1 MLFLLFYKI
10 DKISSQKYKKIKHNL
25 ILNRYFDN
33 IIKSYCTQKKTHLT
47 FFNKKVIIEKE
58 TSPNLKKKMKEL
70 RYLDKYFIK
79 YKFSFSLGILITII
93 AQIFSLFTPKLI
105 SSSLEAIEKFDKLS
119 SVEKSS
125 TMVIGQYRE
134 ELIHNVLLI
143 IATTIIAGFL
153 TFLMRQTLIVMSR
166 HIEFDLKNEVFR
178 QYENLSQNFYKQNR
192 TGDLMNRISEDVSKV
207 RMYVGPA
214 VMYTINTF
222 IRFAI
227 VIAYMYNVSPRLTL
241 YTLLPLPILSY
252 AIFKLSSEIN
262 IRSTVFQQYL
272 SKVSS
277 FTQEIFSGIRVI
289 KAYSLENQQQNN
301 LISLA
306 EESKSKS
313 LSLARVQSL
322 FGPLMLAL
330 IGISNLVLIYFGGM
344 LYINGTIKS
353 IGTIAEFILYV
364 NMLTWPVASL
374 GWVSSMVQEA
384 EASQKRLNEFLKI
397 VPDIQNNN
405 PSSSTVDGTIS
416 FENVSYTY
424 EDTNIEALKNIS
436 FTVKKGETLAILGKT
451 GSGKSTLLSLIS
463 RMYDVTEGQVKIDG
477 KEISQLNLFDLRNSI
492 GIVPQDAF
500 LFSDS
505 IKNNIKFGKENATD
519 DEVIAAAKSAV
530 VHDNIEGFN
539 KGYDTIL
546 GERGITLSG
555 GQKQR
560 VSIARAIIKKPEIL
574 LFDDCLSAVDTET
587 EEAILNNLFEICKDK
602 TTIIVSHRVSS
613 AKNADKIIILENGKI
628 IQQGF
633 HNQLINENGY
643 YSALYLKQLSEKEL
657 L

>member
-1 MLFLLFYKI
+1 
-10 DKISSQKYKKIKHNL
+10 
-25 ILNRYFDN
+25 
-33 IIKSYCTQKKTHLT
+33 
-47 FFNKKVIIEKE
+47 
-58 TSPNLKKKMKEL
+58 MKEL
-70 RYLDKYFIK
+70 GYLNKYFSK
-79 YKFSFSLGILITII
+79 YKFHFLLGIVFTII

-105 SSSLEAIEKFDKLS
+105 SKSFESIENFAKDKSIPTQAIQD
-119 SVEKSS
+119 
-125 TMVIGQYRE
+125 Q
-134 ELIHNVLLI
+134 LINYILLI

-166 HIEFDLKNEVFR
+166 HIEFDLKNEVFQ
-178 QYENLSQNFYKQNR
+178 QYENLSQNFYKKNR

-214 VMYTINTF
+214 VMYTINTI
-222 IRFAI
+222 IRFAV
-227 VIAYMYNVSPRLTL
+227 VILYMYNVSPRLTL

-262 IRSTVFQQYL
+262 IRSTTFQQYL

-277 FTQEIFSGIRVI
+277 FTQEIFSGIRVL
-289 KAYSLENQQQNN
+289 KAYSLERQHQNN
-301 LISLA
+301 MVDLA
-306 EESKSKS
+306 QESKNKS
-313 LSLARVQSL
+313 LELAKVQSL
-322 FGPLMLAL
+322 FGPLMIAL
-330 IGISNLVLIYFGGM
+330 IGISNLVVIYFGGLM
-344 LYINGTIKS
+344 YINGTIKS

-397 VPDIQNNN
+397 KPEITNIN
-405 PSSSTVDGTIS
+405 PENSIIEGAIA
-416 FENVSYTY
+416 FNNVSYTY
-424 EDTNIEALKNIS
+424 QDTNITALHNIS
-436 FTVKKGETLAILGKT
+436 FSVKKGETLAILGKT
-451 GSGKSTLLSLIS
+451 GSGKSTILSLIS
-463 RMYDVTEGQVKIDG
+463 RIYDVSQGSISIDG
-477 KEISQLNLFDLRNSI
+477 AEISTLNLYDLRNSI
-492 GIVPQDAF
+492 GNVPQDAF

-505 IKNNIKFGKENATD
+505 IKNNIKFGKEEATD
-519 DEVIAAAKSAV
+519 EEVIQAAKKAV
-530 VHDNIEGFN
+530 VHKNIMGF
-539 KGYDTIL
+539 KKQYETIL

-560 VSIARAIIKKPEIL
+560 VSIARAIIKNPPIL

-613 AKNADKIIILENGKI
+613 AKNADRIIILEDGKI
-628 IQQGF
+628 IQQGS
-633 HNQLINENGY
+633 HNQLINEEGY
-643 YSALYLKQLSEKEL
+643 YASLYLKQLSEKEL

>member
-1 MLFLLFYKI
+1 
-10 DKISSQKYKKIKHNL
+10 
-25 ILNRYFDN
+25 
-33 IIKSYCTQKKTHLT
+33 
-47 FFNKKVIIEKE
+47 
-58 TSPNLKKKMKEL
+58 MKEL
-70 RYLDKYFIK
+70 RYLNKYFIK
-79 YKFSFSLGILITII
+79 YKYSFSLGILFTII

-105 SSSLEAIEKFDKLS
+105 S
-119 SVEKSS
+119 KSF
-125 TMVIGQYRE
+125 MVIESFSKDKTITAAVIRQ
-134 ELIHNVLLI
+134 ELISNIVLI

-227 VIAYMYNVSPRLTL
+227 VIGYMYNVSPRLTL
-241 YTLLPLPILSY
+241 YTILPLPILSY
-252 AIFKLSSEIN
+252 CIFKLSSEIN
-262 IRSTVFQQYL
+262 KRSTIFQQYL

-277 FTQEIFSGIRVI
+277 FSQEIFSGIRVI
-289 KAYSLENQQQNN
+289 KAYSLEDQHQNN
-301 LISLA
+301 MVDLA
-306 EESKSKS
+306 NESKSKS
-313 LSLARVQSL
+313 LNLAKVQSL

-330 IGISNLVLIYFGGM
+330 IGISNLVVIYFGGLM
-344 LYINGTIKS
+344 YINGTIKS

-397 VPDIQNNN
+397 EPEIKNKN
-405 PSSSTVDGTIS
+405 PNKSTIEGTIA
-416 FENVSYTY
+416 FENVSYVY
-424 EDTNIEALKNIS
+424 EDTNIKAIQNIS

-451 GSGKSTLLSLIS
+451 GSGKSTISSLIS
-463 RMYDVTEGQVKIDG
+463 RMYDVTSGRITVDAH
-477 KEISQLNLFDLRNSI
+477 EISTLNLNDLRSSI

-519 DEVIAAAKSAV
+519 EEVETAAKNAV
-530 VHDNIEGFN
+530 VHDNIIGFN
-539 KGYDTIL
+539 KQYDTIL

-560 VSIARAIIKKPEIL
+560 VSIARAIIKNPAIL

-613 AKNADKIIILENGKI
+613 AKNADNIIILEDGKI
-628 IQQGF
+628 IQQGS
-633 HNQLINENGY
+633 HNQLINQEGY
-643 YSALYLKQLSEKEL
+643 YASLYLKQLSEKEL

>member
-1 MLFLLFYKI
+1 
-10 DKISSQKYKKIKHNL
+10 
-25 ILNRYFDN
+25 
-33 IIKSYCTQKKTHLT
+33 
-47 FFNKKVIIEKE
+47 
-58 TSPNLKKKMKEL
+58 MKEL
-70 RYLDKYFIK
+70 SYLNKYFIK
-79 YKFSFSLGILITII
+79 YKYSFSLGILITII

-105 SSSLEAIEKFDKLS
+105 SKSLNAIEKFDKLPETQQS
-119 SVEKSS
+119 SQ
-125 TMVIGQYRE
+125 VIIDSYRQG
-134 ELIHNVLLI
+134 LIHNVLLI
-143 IATTIIAGFL
+143 IATTIVAGFL

-166 HIEFDLKNEVFR
+166 HIEFDLKNEVFK

-227 VIAYMYNVSPRLTL
+227 VIIYMYNVSPLLTL
-241 YTLLPLPILSY
+241 YTILPLPILSY
-252 AIFKLSSEIN
+252 CIFKLSSEIN
-262 IRSTVFQQYL
+262 KRSTTFQQYL

-277 FTQEIFSGIRVI
+277 FSQEIFSGIRVI
-289 KAYSLENQQQNN
+289 KAYSLENQHQNN
-301 LISLA
+301 MVALA
-306 EESKSKS
+306 DESKKKS
-313 LSLARVQSL
+313 LDLAKVQSL
-322 FGPLMLAL
+322 FGPLMIAL
-330 IGISNLVLIYFGGM
+330 IGISNLVVIYFGGVM
-344 LYINGTIKS
+344 YINGTIAN

-397 VPDIQNNN
+397 EPEIKNNNENSSDIQG
-405 PSSSTVDGTIS
+405 SIA

-424 EDTNIEALKNIS
+424 EDTNIEALKNVT

-451 GSGKSTLLSLIS
+451 GSGKSTILSLIS
-463 RMYDVTEGQVKIDG
+463 RLYDVTEGRITIDQN
-477 KEISQLNLFDLRNSI
+477 EISTLNLNDLRNNI

-500 LFSDS
+500 LFSDT
-505 IKNNIKFGKENATD
+505 IKNNIKFGNQNATD
-519 DEVIAAAKSAV
+519 EEVMEAAKNAV
-530 VHDNIEGFN
+530 VHDNIIAFN
-539 KGYDTIL
+539 KQYDTIL

-560 VSIARAIIKKPEIL
+560 VSIARAVIKNPAIL

-587 EEAILNNLFEICKDK
+587 EETILNNLFEICKDK

-613 AKNADKIIILENGKI
+613 AKNADKIIILEDGKI
-628 IQQGF
+628 IQQGS
-633 HNQLINENGY
+633 HNQLINQEGY
-643 YSALYLKQLSEKEL
+643 YASLYLKQLSEKEL